1 MPFQKLLYFAAG
13 LGLLY
18 LSHRTYGWPGVAAVA
33 GGLTMWLLLH
43 FNRFMTVLKRASER
57 PIGHVGSAV
66 MLNVKLKPGVTLM
79 HVMAITRSL
88 GERLSE
94 EGVQPEVYRWRDNGD
109 STVTAEFQNGKLVR
123 WKLERPETGEAQ
135 AAPAT
140 SSPADPG
147 ASGPTP

>member
-43 FNRFMTVLKRASER
+43 FNRFMAVLRRASER

-66 MLNVKLKPGVTLM
+66 MLNVKLKPGATLM

-88 GERLSE
+88 GERLSD
-94 EGVQPEVYRWRDNGD
+94 EGAQPEIYRWRDNGD
-109 STVTAEFQNGKLVR
+109 STVTAEFQNGKLAR
-123 WKLERPETGEAQ
+123 WKLERPDPE
-135 AAPAT
+135 AAPA
-140 SSPADPG
+140 SGGAADPG
-147 ASGPTP
+147 TGGPTS